1 MQFQS
6 EGVSVSQLPAVSQSY
21 LTPLSTDVTRCRHSS
36 SLTALCMSCLCF
48 TFQQETMALHVPGFV
63 NVDFNMHEA

>member
-6 EGVSVSQLPAVSQSY
+6 EGVSVSVTCNQSY

-48 TFQQETMALHVPGFV
+48 TFLQETMALQVPGFV